1 MVLAT
6 TRSIG
11 LGMMGVVQ
19 QTDDI
24 LVARGLGSC
33 IGITVYDR
41 TRKIAAMAHVML
53 PGPAPEK
60 IDEEQPAR
68 YAEPAVIELIRA
80 VEKRGGRRTDLVVKI
95 AGGAQV
101 IKLYNKDDRL
111 QVGRRNIQA
120 VQEAAARH
128 GLIIR
133 GEHTGGTVG
142 RTLYLYAATGEAT
155 VRLVGGEEKP
165 L

>member
-1 MVLAT
+1 M

-19 QTDDI
+19 QSDDI

-33 IGITVYDR
+33 VGIAVWDR
-41 TRKIAAMAHVML
+41 TRKIAALAHVML
-53 PGPAPEK
+53 PGPPPTLPDA
-60 IDEEQPAR
+60 EQPAR
-68 YAEPAVIELIRA
+68 YAEQAVVALIKA
-80 VEKRGGRRTDLVVKI
+80 VEKRGGRARDLQVKI

-101 IKLYNKDDRL
+101 IRLYNKDDRL
-111 QVGRRNIQA
+111 QVGKRNIQA
-120 VQEAAARH
+120 VHEAAGRY
-128 GLIIR
+128 GLRIQ

-142 RTLYLYAATGEAT
+142 RTLCLYAATGEAT
-155 VRLVGGEEKP
+155 VRLVGGEEQP